1 MADFVE
7 RKVITTGGT
16 GSLTTGNFN
25 IDRSQPYIDTL
36 VNGKKS
42 RVYGSQEQLDQYQ
55 QKFGPDGKLRR
66 DENGVPLYKKTEGS
80 ASNAGVTEGSASVV
94 TQEQALGAINQIA
107 NGDSAESGSRSTQ
120 TRSDPNSTYQSPY
133 KTLPNIVPNPLENFA
148 SYTPLWTMAVLTPQQ
163 FNNPAS
169 YRTDDLSFTADF
181 NIDFETGRT
190 TESSII
196 FSSAG
201 RGDATRVS
209 TLYGSPE
216 YYVENFRMKSIIAA
230 SVKTGNQNAIG
241 FEFQIHEPHSM
252 GLFLQSLQN
261 AAVKAGYANYLDNAP
276 YVLRL
281 DFKGFKED
289 GTELASVKPKYF
301 VMKLTKVTFNVNEGG
316 SVYEVKGVAYN
327 HSGYSD
333 TTNNLFRDVAIEP
346 GEKGTLEELLVTS
359 ESSLCAV
366 LNRNEERL
374 VKAGRI
380 SIPDVYEIQFP
391 EKPNDFISSEL
402 SGTDE
407 SGATKSAVLA
417 SAGQG
422 SKKIQGQ
429 RGEIKGN
436 IGKNPIGQS
445 KFVFDQGQGGNWQFQ
460 KESEVIDEETGRIV
474 RDKMSIDPTKRT
486 FHFTQGQT
494 LTQIIDQCILSTK
507 FAASAQESDKIKDGF
522 VSWYRLDV
530 QVEFLQYDALIGD
543 YARKIIFRVVP
554 FKVHHTVFTNPTTPP
569 VGYDKLQ
576 KKIVKVYEYIYT
588 GQNTD
593 VLNFDIE
600 INNLFYTGINS
611 SAEGETAAVA
621 NQNQAG
627 TAETTGKKTPVQV
640 GPDIRTQ
647 GASLGAGRLRPEPRR
662 TSGYG
667 GSGTKTTEQ
676 KIAESFQKA
685 FIEGS
690 SADLIKVDLTILGDT
705 YWMVDSGVAN
715 YFSPASAQTDLIT
728 EDGTMNYEGSDVYI
742 YISFRTPS
750 DINTGTG
757 LYEFAK
763 SEQASVFSGIYKV
776 IRCENVFEDG
786 TFKQILRCLRMRGQ
800 AIDFDNQIR
809 QTSTGT
815 TNMINAR
822 QEKEPETQLTPKE
835 IQQLSGPF

>member
-1 MADFVE
+1 MADFTS
-7 RKVITTGGT
+7 RQLLPGGFK
-16 GSLTTGNFN
+16 SSRNFN
-25 IDRSQPYIDTL
+25 VDKNLPY
-36 VNGKKS
+36 VEVQNKGKTE
-42 RVYGSQEQLDQYQ
+42 RIYGTREQLDKFQ
-55 QKFGPDGKLRR
+55 QSRNNSNTNSNTE
-66 DENGVPLYKKTEGS
+66 EN
-80 ASNAGVTEGSASVV
+80 ANNAGVTEGSASVV
-94 TQEQALGAINQIA
+94 TQEQALSAINQIA
-107 NGDSAESGSRSTQ
+107 NSDSGESGSKSTQ
-120 TRSDPNSTYQSPY
+120 TRSDPSSTYQSPY
-133 KTLPNIVPNPLENFA
+133 KSLPNIVPNPLENFA

-163 FNNPAS
+163 FNNPTS

-181 NIDFETGRT
+181 DIDFETGRT

-216 YYVENFRMKSIIAA
+216 YYIENFRMKSIISA

-241 FEFQIHEPHSM
+241 FEFQVHEPHSM
-252 GLFLQSLQN
+252 GLLLQSLQN

-289 GTELASVKPKYF
+289 GTELESVKPKYF
-301 VMKLTKVTFNVNEGG
+301 VMKLTKVTFTVNEGG

-327 HSGYSD
+327 HSGYGE
-333 TTNNLFRDVAIEP
+333 TTNTLFRDVAIEP

-402 SGTDE
+402 SGLND
-407 SGATKSAVLA
+407 SGATTSTGT
-417 SAGQG
+417 SQG
-422 SKKIQGQ
+422 PK
-429 RGEIKGN
+429 IKGGRGQIEGN
-436 IGKNPIGQS
+436 LGKNPIGQS
-445 KFVFDQGQGGNWQFQ
+445 KFVFDQGQGGNWQFK
-460 KESEVIDEETGRIV
+460 KENEVIDEATGRIV

-494 LTQIIDQCILSTK
+494 LTQIIDQCILATK
-507 FAASAQESDKIKDGF
+507 FASNAQKPDKIKDGF

-543 YARKIIFRVVP
+543 YARKIIYRVVP

-593 VLNFDIE
+593 VLNFDVE
-600 INNLFYTGINS
+600 INNLFYTGIYPS
-611 SAEGETAAVA
+611 EESETSAVA

-627 TAETTGKKTPVQV
+627 TAETPGKKTPVQL
-640 GPDIRTQ
+640 GPDIRVQ
-647 GASLGAGRLRPEPRR
+647 GASLGAGRLRPAPNR

-676 KIAESFQKA
+676 KIAESFQRA
-685 FIEGS
+685 FIEGT
-690 SADLIKVDLTILGDT
+690 SADLITVDLTILGDT
-705 YWMVDSGVAN
+705 YWMVDTGVAN
-715 YFSPASAQTDLIT
+715 YFSPASARTDLIT
-728 EDGTMNYEGSDVYI
+728 EDGTMNYEGSEVYI
-742 YISFRTPS
+742 YISFRTPA
-750 DINTGTG
+750 DINTATG
-757 LYEFAK
+757 LYEFSK
-763 SEQASVFSGIYKV
+763 GQQSSVFSGIYRV
-776 IRCENVFEDG
+776 VRCENVFEDG

-800 AIDFDNQIR
+800 ASDFDNQILE
-809 QTSTGT
+809 TSTET
-815 TNMINAR
+815 TNMINVDE
-822 QEKEPETQLTPKE
+822 EKEPATQLTPKE

>member
-1 MADFVE
+1 MADFTE
-7 RKVITTGGT
+7 RQLLPGGFK
-16 GSLTTGNFN
+16 SSRNFN
-25 IDRSQPYIDTL
+25 VDKNLSYVEVQSK
-36 VNGKKS
+36 GKTE
-42 RVYGSQEQLDQYQ
+42 RVYGTQEQLDQFKQ
-55 QKFGPDGKLRR
+55 TDQFKQSERR
-66 DENGVPLYKKTEGS
+66 RNNSTES
-80 ASNAGVTEGSASVV
+80 TVESTGVTEGSAAVV
-94 TQEQALGAINQIA
+94 TQEQALGAIAEIA
-107 NGDSAESGSRSTQ
+107 NGRPPE
-120 TRSDPNSTYQSPY
+120 TRSDPQSTYQSPY
-133 KTLPNIVPNPLENFA
+133 TSLPNIVPNPLENFA

-163 FNNPAS
+163 FNNPQS
-169 YRTDDLSFTADF
+169 YRTDDLSFSAATFVEGQVVGDF
-181 NIDFETGRT
+181 DEVPVQK
-190 TESSII
+190 SSIV

-201 RGDATRVS
+201 RGDATRTR

-216 YYVENFRMKSIIAA
+216 YYVENFRMKSVISA

-261 AAVKAGYANYLDNAP
+261 AAVKAGYANYLENAP

-281 DFKGFKED
+281 DFKGWRED

-316 SVYEVKGVAYN
+316 SIYEVKAVAYN

-333 TTNNLFRDVAIEP
+333 TVNTLFRDLAIEP
-346 GEKGTLEELLVTS
+346 GEKGLLEELLVTG
-359 ESSLCAV
+359 ENSLCAV

-402 SGTDE
+402 SGTDG
-407 SGATKSAVLA
+407 SGATKNAVLA
-417 SAGQG
+417 STGQG
-422 SKKIQGQ
+422 SRKIQGQ
-429 RGEIKGN
+429 RGEISGN

-460 KESEVIDEETGRIV
+460 KESEVIDEETGRII
-474 RDKMSIDPTKRT
+474 RDKMSIDPKKRT
-486 FHFTQGQT
+486 FHFTQGQS
-494 LTQIIDQCILSTK
+494 LTQIIDQCILATQ
-507 FAASAQESDKIKDGF
+507 FAAKAQDSNRIKDGF
-522 VSWYRLDV
+522 VGWYRLDV
-530 QVEFLQYDALIGD
+530 QTEFLQYDALVGD

-600 INNLFYTGINS
+600 INNLFYTVINPS
-611 SAEGETAAVA
+611 EEGETKDVV

-627 TAETTGKKTPVQV
+627 TSETPAQKTPVQTGTDV
-640 GPDIRTQ
+640 RTQ
-647 GASLGAGRLRPEPRR
+647 AASLGAGRLRPQPRR
-662 TSGYG
+662 TSGFG

-715 YFSPASAQTDLIT
+715 YFSPAATQTDLIT

-742 YISFRTPS
+742 YISFRTPA
-750 DINTGTG
+750 DIDTGTG

-763 SEQASVFSGIYKV
+763 KGQSSVFSGIYKV
-776 IRCENVFEDG
+776 VRCENVFEDG
-786 TFKQILRCLRMRGQ
+786 TFKQVLRCLRMRGQ

-809 QTSTGT
+809 RTSPGT
-815 TNMINAR
+815 TNMINSD
-822 QEKEPETQLTPKE
+822 QQKEPATQLTPKE
-835 IQQLSGPF
+835 VQQLSGPF